1 MILGKKFLKV
11 GSLLAVSSAIT
22 VSVTSCGSPLSFE
35 SSVQLIVSDNSST
48 LADQSFS
55 ESSFDG
61 IRDFMASKSQDTVPA
76 ASSKSIKENN
86 GLWKRPGYDT
96 ISRIASY
103 KYAFEDGSKVIVAT
117 GYNQQDGL
125 QQITSRTAEN
135 KQFKDSF
142 ANGAFVFVDGAMTA
156 DTDSGSYDSD
166 PYNVSSVSYRAD
178 DGSFLAG
185 ISTAV
190 FLNLHQDY
198 FVTRTSSGEQTLG
211 VSSFVGLDLPST
223 LNFFSGFRLGIHY
236 WNTIMQP
243 LIPKVDDNRNT
254 LPISWVSPSNN
265 YDLSNFVS
273 GSFNANETAAS
284 ALTGNMT
291 NNGASAIFPIAGPQ
305 TALVVNKIAS
315 DGSKAIVLGVDT
327 AQENTDSLSVNL
339 PSNGSSV
346 GTGKIIQFSSV
357 KNLKDSTNYILSAI
371 TDSSGKYNG
380 ESAKNNSNGDS
391 SSNIKGY
398 NGFYGLGWNN
408 VGTLTNAGVGVSN
421 AGLKYLLNP
430 NWNEWKK
437 PDGATSITS
446 SDLTSLKLT
455 DVLQKNVANSLSA
468 DDAVIKQ
475 YSALLNGTFNTK
487 NGTTTSGTAG
497 SSGTNGTT
505 TGDLNTTA
513 KGIIETKLT
522 SSQGQNGPKND
533 GSWKIYNNVGS
544 GSSAANDFI
553 STNLSKHIPA
563 ITSNGVAVTYS
574 VPDAEAKYVASTKVI
589 PQSLQDEVKKVFF
602 RRT

>member
-22 VSVTSCGSPLSFE
+22 VSITSCGSPLSFE

-103 KYAFEDGSKVIVAT
+103 KYAFEDGAKVIVAT

-156 DTDSGSYDSD
+156 DADSGAYNSD

-198 FVTRTSSGEQTLG
+198 FLKNGKLG
-211 VSSFVGLDLPST
+211 VSAFVGLALPST

-243 LIPKVDDNRNT
+243 LIPKVDATHNT
-254 LPISWVSPSNN
+254 LPVSWISPDGSNN
-265 YDLSNFVS
+265 PNINNFVS

-284 ALTGNMT
+284 ALTGNMIAQ
-291 NNGASAIFPIAGPQ
+291 GASAIFPIAGPQ

-315 DGSKAIVLGVDT
+315 DGSRAIVLGVDT
-327 AQENTDSLSVNL
+327 AQEDTDSLKVNL
-339 PSNGSSV
+339 PTGGSNV
-346 GTGKIIQFSSV
+346 GTGRIIQFSSV
-357 KNLKDSTNYILSAI
+357 KNLKDSTNYILNAI

-380 ESAKNNSNGDS
+380 KQADTSNGNGTS
-391 SSNIKGY
+391 SGGTSNTEVGYKGY
-398 NGFYGLGWNN
+398 FGLGWNN

-421 AGLKYLLNP
+421 AGLQYLLNP
-430 NWNEWKK
+430 NWTQWKK
-437 PDGATSITS
+437 NGSSTITDSDLSNLQLSELLQNDGNVAKVLSS
-446 SDLTSLKLT
+446 SDP
-455 DVLQKNVANSLSA
+455 
-468 DDAVIKQ
+468 VIQQ

-487 NGTTTSGTAG
+487 TGTLSNNGSSSQNSTTTSSLTQAQ
-497 SSGTNGTT
+497 SKIDTKAKETN
-505 TGDLNTTA
+505 A
-513 KGIIETKLT
+513 K
-522 SSQGQNGPKND
+522 NGPLDD
-533 GSWKIYNNVGS
+533 GKWVINNNS
-544 GSSAANDFI
+544 GSVNNFI
-553 STNLSKHIPA
+553 NIALSSLVPA
-563 ITSNGVAVTYS
+563 ISGAAGQYP
-574 VPDAEAKYVASTKVI
+574 VPSATAQYVAKTETI
-589 PQSLQDEVKKVFF
+589 PQSLLDEVQKVFF